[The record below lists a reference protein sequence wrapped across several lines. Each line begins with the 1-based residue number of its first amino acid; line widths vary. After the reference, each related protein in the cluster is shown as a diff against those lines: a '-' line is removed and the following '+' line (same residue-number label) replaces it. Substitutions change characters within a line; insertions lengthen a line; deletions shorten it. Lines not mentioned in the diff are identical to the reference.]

1 MKYFTTILTILGL
14 YLFVYACS
22 EKPCTDDGCPDFN
35 KDGDDSIVIPTPT
48 DDIRGKL
55 DIEEWLENPA
65 FQVETVSYQP
75 INLEYGIHKVVNK
88 THILPDIDTSSKDV
102 FVQSLNSCINY
113 LYQSIKPEHQIPNE
127 LIIAQAVIETGWG
140 KSRFA
145 NEGNNLFGIRTFNED
160 EEWLLPITWDQT
172 KWIGWGVKVYE
183 TKCDSVRDYVRI
195 INEVWAYESLREA
208 RDNGADAYELADH
221 LTKYASKPTY
231 TKLVK
236 QLIKYNIEGVYDI

>member
-1 MKYFTTILTILGL
+1 MKFFSITFVIAGL
-14 YLFVYACS
+14 IAFAVANDQYNQHR
-22 EKPCTDDGCPDFN
+22 CTDDGCEDFY
-35 KDGDDSIVIPTPT
+35 DGKVDNTPAPIV
-48 DDIRGKL
+48 K
-55 DIEEWLENPA
+55 IE
-65 FQVETVSYQP
+65 P
-75 INLEYGIHKVVNK
+75 INYIINTTGG
-88 THILPDIDTSSKDV
+88 KDV
-102 FVQSLNSCINY
+102 FVYSLSNCID
-113 LYQSIKPEHQIPNE
+113 QIFTGTPKDKRIPKA
-127 LIIAQAVIETGWG
+127 LIIAQAALETGWG
-140 KSRFA
+140 TSRFA

-160 EEWLLPITWDQT
+160 DEWLLPITWDQD

-195 INEVWAYESLREA
+195 LNEVWAYEDLREA